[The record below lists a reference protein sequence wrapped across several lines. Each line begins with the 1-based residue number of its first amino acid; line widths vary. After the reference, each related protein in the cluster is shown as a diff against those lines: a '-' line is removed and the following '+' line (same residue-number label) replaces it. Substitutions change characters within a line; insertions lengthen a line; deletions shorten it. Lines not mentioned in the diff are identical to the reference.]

1 METVLRGVVTS
12 PGVIGGMITD
22 DSGQLLIRSM
32 PDMYEN
38 AQLSKVGV
46 LLMEQQFGLED
57 VTGGVKQSEIRFELG
72 KLIFRLAG
80 ERSIIL
86 LCEPAVNI
94 QVLSIALNVASKKLE
109 KLPLQQPVI
118 QTASPQSQEMTPP
131 LKSGTGWTFMPLQI
145 ENGKMLL
152 QVQIVEKN
160 GGTFWDSMEEQ
171 VSVNR
176 ATCRS
181 IWRHYSTRASKKF
194 MLTNPQNG
202 IETIAPLYVIEDDRE
217 NLFDGVVMITLA
229 TAEHLKIKAGERVV
243 VTVPIGTGKFGWE
256 GI

>member
-1 METVLRGVVTS
+1 METVLRSIVTS

-32 PDMYEN
+32 PDMYDN
-38 AQLSKVGV
+38 TQLSRVGN

-57 VTGGVKQSEIRFELG
+57 ATGGVKQSEIRFELG
-72 KLIFRLAG
+72 KLIFRTAG

-86 LCEPAVNI
+86 LCEPAVNL

-109 KLPLQQPVI
+109 KLPAQQPI
-118 QTASPQSQEMTPP
+118 AQTASAQSQEMTPP

-152 QVQIVEKN
+152 QVQIVEKS

-181 IWRHYSTRASKKF
+181 IWRHYSARASKKF
-194 MLTNPQNG
+194 TLTNPKNG
-202 IETIAPLYVIEDDRE
+202 IETIAPLHVIEDDRE

-229 TAEHLKIKAGERVV
+229 AAEHLQIKAGERVM